1 MTLLSDDGFSSALSG
16 IGPRLERM
24 AACAL
29 GLVLALCLAGLAGL
43 LSLDTVAAA
52 LGFVAAG
59 GLTGARIVVG
69 DALGR
74 AGPHGRHREPVV
86 RDAPDG

>member
-1 MTLLSDDGFSSALSG
+1 MTVPLDDGFSSALSG
-16 IGPRLERM
+16 IGSRLERM
-24 AACAL
+24 AACTL

-59 GLTGARIVVG
+59 GLIGTRVVVR

-74 AGPHGRHREPVV
+74 VGPHRQHREPVV
-86 RDAPDG
+86 GDASDG